1 MLMLLVCV
9 CVCLC
14 AVDFMIQQPNL
25 EVLNPTTLD
34 DFLDK
39 MEPMEGGHLVHV
51 LCVHVH
57 VTFSDVLQYTCVQSF
72 TSSTCRIL

>member
-1 MLMLLVCV
+1 MTSSLL
-9 CVCLC
+9 LS

-39 MEPMEGGHLVHV
+39 MEPMEGN
-51 LCVHVH
+51 
-57 VTFSDVLQYTCVQSF
+57 F
-72 TSSTCRIL
+72 TGLRNNQGLAIIGSRRDLSVVPANMK